1 MLNRDSLTLKVLL
14 LLSVVL
20 GVLASITDPTLY
32 GLDPVFGAVLLNYI
46 KLASVIVAAVT
57 GWLQTSPLPGEND
70 DKRVGGG
77 MRSIVLP
84 FLLVSAL
91 ASGACLPK
99 APPAIVTPAPTTE
112 QVQAVRDQAEVLA
125 KAVKEASAAA
135 VHIGRLADQA
145 YAAGLIPPAKMQR
158 IAQARIN
165 AGDKGLAFVE
175 FARTVTTEPSLRAT
189 VKALLSV
196 FDDYIDALADGNQGG
211 ETIHVAL
218 AALRAYL
225 GGEVAQ

>member
-32 GLDPVFGAVLLNYI
+32 GLKPVFGAVLLNYI

-70 DKRVGGG
+70 DKRVNGG
-77 MRSIVLP
+77 MRSVLLP

-99 APPAIVTPAPTTE
+99 NPPAVVNPQPSAE
-112 QVQAVRDQAEVLA
+112 QVQAVRNQAEKLA
-125 KAVKEASAAA
+125 VAVREAWALAIQA
-135 VHIGRLADQA
+135 GRLADQA
-145 YAAGLIPPAKMQR
+145 YAAGIIPAATMQK
-158 IAQARIN
+158 INQAGIDAANRSEV
-165 AGDKGLAFVE
+165 FE
-175 FARTVTTEPSLRAT
+175 TFARTVTTEPSLKVTARE
-189 VKALLSV
+189 LLKV
-196 FDDYIDALADGNQGG
+196 FDDYILALSEGKQSGD
-211 ETIHVAL
+211 TIRAAL

-225 GGEVAQ
+225 GVQ